1 MYAEAI
7 SFNTAPNPKRGGEHR
22 TSRMDKSDMT
32 FIPGKI
38 PDPER
43 YNLERDYES
52 DSDSEPEPDYD
63 HGRGRSKPKASLP
76 KYSSNSHC
84 SYCNRRIAF
93 NFSTTDL
100 ITFLFI
106 VAIVLFLKR

>member
-1 MYAEAI
+1 
-7 SFNTAPNPKRGGEHR
+7 
-22 TSRMDKSDMT
+22 MDKSDMT

-43 YNLERDYES
+43 YNMERDYES
-52 DSDSEPEPDYD
+52 GSGSDSEPE
-63 HGRGRSKPKASLP
+63 HEFRGRSKPKPKASLP
-76 KYSSNSHC
+76 KYSPNSHC

-106 VAIVLFLKR
+106 VAVILFLKR